1 MPWHGLL
8 LLLVLLV
15 NGHGGKYSEKA
26 NSGRAIYPDEKSPIV
41 NFGSVAEPFRMSKV
55 NLLWEKARRAGLA
68 EGKLER
74 LYSKLKVQDKDEL
87 TMKKLKTEGGDKDGI
102 KDAEVRRKFALI
114 MEEFGLMGGDV
125 VQDKEVEPTKA
136 LFRDKKLTRLWEKA
150 EKSGLSSEELTALQ
164 EEFQHHQRKVD
175 EYHMLLEMAGEDDG
189 KRINDI
195 QRELDMDVFDIR
207 DTNEYHKK
215 GKAIKRDYERL
226 HRLATNQPLE
236 SPFNEP
242 KVAGLWKLALE
253 AKFEPEELES
263 LRQELAHYE
272 TRLEKMHFL
281 EAELRL
287 VDERHGG
294 KFGPDDDDK
303 TEGRSIMDRKLE
315 KHISHVAKLHETLEG
330 RIIARHN
337 EL

>member
-1 MPWHGLL
+1 
-8 LLLVLLV
+8 
-15 NGHGGKYSEKA
+15 
-26 NSGRAIYPDEKSPIV
+26 
-41 NFGSVAEPFRMSKV
+41 
-55 NLLWEKARRAGLA
+55 
-68 EGKLER
+68 
-74 LYSKLKVQDKDEL
+74 
-87 TMKKLKTEGGDKDGI
+87 
-102 KDAEVRRKFALI
+102 
-114 MEEFGLMGGDV
+114 MGGDV

-294 KFGPDDDDK
+294 KFNPDDDDK
-303 TEGRSIMDRKLE
+303 TEGRSIMDRTLRTTCVE
-315 KHISHVAKLHETLEG
+315 AEEVNCPLHNLVARQGNEG
-330 RIIARHN
+330 WAQSLQQAVWLLPCGKVVYPLQI
-337 EL
+337 

>member
-1 MPWHGLL
+1 
-8 LLLVLLV
+8 
-15 NGHGGKYSEKA
+15 
-26 NSGRAIYPDEKSPIV
+26 
-41 NFGSVAEPFRMSKV
+41 
-55 NLLWEKARRAGLA
+55 
-68 EGKLER
+68 
-74 LYSKLKVQDKDEL
+74 
-87 TMKKLKTEGGDKDGI
+87 MKKLKTEGGDKDGI

-114 MEEFGLMGGDV
+114 MEEFGLVGGDV

>member
-1 MPWHGLL
+1 
-8 LLLVLLV
+8 
-15 NGHGGKYSEKA
+15 
-26 NSGRAIYPDEKSPIV
+26 
-41 NFGSVAEPFRMSKV
+41 MSKV

-87 TMKKLKTEGGDKDGI
+87 TMKKLKTEGVDKDGI

-175 EYHMLLEMAGEDDG
+175 EYHMLLEMA
-189 KRINDI
+189 
-195 QRELDMDVFDIR
+195 VFDIR